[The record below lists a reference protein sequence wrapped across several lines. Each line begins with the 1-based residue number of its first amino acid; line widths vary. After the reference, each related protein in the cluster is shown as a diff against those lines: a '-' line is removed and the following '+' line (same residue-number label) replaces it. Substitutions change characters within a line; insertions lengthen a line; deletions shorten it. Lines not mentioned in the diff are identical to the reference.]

1 MKNKHLLTLCLIVLS
16 LSSFAQNG
24 RFFKKRNDQIKAL
37 KVAYITNELA
47 LTPEESAK
55 FWPLFNAF
63 DDKQQALKKLRLKKY
78 LNHLDLDSYD
88 RLSDKEATD
97 LLEQLESYEEELYF
111 AKKKFIASLKGIL
124 PPVKILKLKRAEDNF
139 NRKLLEQ
146 YRNLKSGK

>member
-1 MKNKHLLTLCLIVLS
+1 MKNKHLLTLCIIVLS

-24 RFFKKRNDQIKAL
+24 RFFKKRSDKIKAL

-63 DDKQQALKKLRLKKY
+63 DDKQQELKKLRLKKY
-78 LNHLDLDSYD
+78 LKHLDLDSYD
-88 RLSDKEATD
+88 RLTDKEAAA
-97 LLEQLESYEEELYF
+97 LLEQLESYEEELYV

-146 YRNLKSGK
+146 YHNLKSGK